1 MEIEERYERFADEL
15 DRRIA
20 EYYRER
26 SDRIRRYY
34 DNEFEQMNSDTSC
47 LDEFFNEMVV
57 CEDDSG

>member
-1 MEIEERYERFADEL
+1 MEIEERYERLADEL
-15 DRRIA
+15 NRRIA

-34 DNEFEQMNSDTSC
+34 DNEFEKMNSDTSC

-57 CEDDSG
+57 CADDVG

>member
-1 MEIEERYERFADEL
+1 MGIEERYERFEDEL
-15 DRRIA
+15 NRRIF

-47 LDEFFNEMVV
+47 LDEFFNEMAV
-57 CEDDSG
+57 CADDVD